1 VLYGINISKVLHTAK
16 MKSFPEFCKEAYD
29 AEFRS
34 GAQIVRTGEG
44 GRIGRER
51 KKTKP
56 ERTRRGKALG
66 GGKFAPPKPYK
77 DRKDIGVP
85 KPTSVTVQQPEQE
98 RGSSKVAAALMA
110 ASKEERK
117 KAALKRIAA
126 KKSGESST
134 ETKAK
139 PRDLIKGASSLL
151 STKTKAPKPA
161 PGYTPPKPSGLSN
174 KEQKATVK
182 KGERALRD
190 EVIDSVN
197 AKRKKEGKPP
207 IKSEKE
213 LKNKYTSK

>member
-1 VLYGINISKVLHTAK
+1 
-16 MKSFPEFCKEAYD
+16 MKTFSNFCAEAYSCEENEYD

-34 GAQIVRTGEG
+34 GAQIVRTGDG
-44 GRIGRER
+44 GRIGRKR
-51 KKTKP
+51 TKTDP

-98 RGSSKVAAALMA
+98 RGSSKVAAAVMA
-110 ASKEERK
+110 AAKAERK
-117 KAALKRIAA
+117 KAALARIAA

-161 PGYTPPKPSGLSN
+161 PGYTPPKPSGYS
-174 KEQKATVK
+174 ETERKARYK
-182 KGERALRD
+182 KGERVLRD
-190 EVIDSVN
+190 LVIDSEN
-197 AKRKKEGKPP
+197 EKRKKEGKPP
-207 IKSEKE
+207 ITSEKE

>member
-1 VLYGINISKVLHTAK
+1 
-16 MKSFPEFCKEAYD
+16 MKSFSNFCAEAYD
-29 AEFRS
+29 
-34 GAQIVRTGEG
+34 GAQMSGSQIIRTGPG
-44 GRIGRER
+44 GRISRER
-51 KKTKP
+51 KITAP
-56 ERTRRGKALG
+56 ERRRRGKALG

-98 RGSSKVAAALMA
+98 RGSSKVAARFMA
-110 ASKEERK
+110 AAKEEKK

-161 PGYTPPKPSGLSN
+161 PGYTPPVPSGYSE
-174 KEQKATVK
+174 KEIKALRK
-182 KGERALRD
+182 KGERVLRD

-213 LKNKYTSK
+213 LQNRFTSK

>member
-1 VLYGINISKVLHTAK
+1 

-34 GAQIVRTGEG
+34 GAQIIRTGEG
-44 GRIGRER
+44 GRVG
-51 KKTKP
+51 
-56 ERTRRGKALG
+56 RTRRISDAEVRAKKAIG
-66 GGKFAPPKPYK
+66 GGKFAPRKRYKP
-77 DRKDIGVP
+77 RKDIGVP
-85 KPTSVTVQQPEQE
+85 KPTSVTVQQPEGE

-151 STKTKAPKPA
+151 STKQKAPKPA
-161 PGYTPPKPSGLSN
+161 PGYTPPKPSGYS
-174 KEQKATVK
+174 ETERKALYK

-207 IKSEKE
+207 ITSEKE

>member
-1 VLYGINISKVLHTAK
+1 
-16 MKSFPEFCKEAYD
+16 MKTFSNFCAEAYD
-29 AEFRS
+29 APFMS
-34 GAQIVRTGEG
+34 GAQIVSPGEG
-44 GRIGRER
+44 GRIGRKR
-51 KKTKP
+51 TLTKP
-56 ERTRRGKALG
+56 ERRRQKAIG
-66 GGKFAPPKPYK
+66 GGRFAPAKKYEK
-77 DRKDIGVP
+77 RKDAGIP
-85 KPTSVTVQQPEQE
+85 RPTSVTVQQPEGE
-98 RGSSKVAAALMA
+98 RGSSKVAAAVMA
-110 ASKEERK
+110 ASNEERK

-139 PRDLIKGASSLL
+139 PRDLIKAASSLL

-161 PGYTPPKPSGLSN
+161 PGYTPPKPSGYS
-174 KEQKATVK
+174 EPERKALYK
-182 KGERALRD
+182 KGERTLRD

>member
-1 VLYGINISKVLHTAK
+1 
-16 MKSFPEFCKEAYD
+16 MKSFSNFCTEAYD
-29 AEFRS
+29 AAFMS
-34 GAQIVRTGEG
+34 GAQIVSPGEG
-44 GRIGRER
+44 GRIGRKR
-51 KKTKP
+51 TKTNP

-66 GGKFAPPKPYK
+66 GGRFAPPKPYK

-85 KPTSVTVQQPEQE
+85 KPTSVTVQQPEGE
-98 RGSSKVAAALMA
+98 RGSSKVAAAVMA
-110 ASKEERK
+110 AAKEERK

-161 PGYTPPKPSGLSN
+161 PGYTPPVPSGYSGQ
-174 KEQKATVK
+174 EIKALRK
-182 KGERALRD
+182 KGERELRD
-190 EVIDSVN
+190 SVIDSVN

-213 LKNKYTSK
+213 LQNRYTSK

>member
-1 VLYGINISKVLHTAK
+1 

>member
-1 VLYGINISKVLHTAK
+1 
-16 MKSFPEFCKEAYD
+16 MKTFSNFCAEAYD
-29 AEFRS
+29 APFMS
-34 GAQIVRTGEG
+34 GAQIVSPGEG
-44 GRIGRER
+44 GRIGRKR
-51 KKTKP
+51 TKTDP
-56 ERTRRGKALG
+56 ERIRRGKALG

-85 KPTSVTVQQPEQE
+85 KPKSVTVQQPEGE
-98 RGSSKVAAALMA
+98 RGSSKVAAAVMA
-110 ASKEERK
+110 AAKEERK

-139 PRDLIKGASSLL
+139 PRDLIKAASSLL

-161 PGYTPPKPSGLSN
+161 PGYTPPKVSGLSN

-182 KGERALRD
+182 KGERELRD
-190 EVIDSVN
+190 SVIDSVN

>member
-1 VLYGINISKVLHTAK
+1 
-16 MKSFPEFCKEAYD
+16 MKTFSNFCAEAYD
-29 AEFRS
+29 APFMS
-34 GAQIVRTGEG
+34 GAQIVSPGEG
-44 GRIGRER
+44 GRIGRKR
-51 KKTKP
+51 TKTDP
-56 ERTRRGKALG
+56 ERRRRGKALG
-66 GGKFAPPKPYK
+66 GGKFAPPKTPK
-77 DRKDIGVP
+77 PRKDIGVP

-98 RGSSKVAAALMA
+98 RGSSKVAARFMA
-110 ASKEERK
+110 AAKEEKK

-161 PGYTPPKPSGLSN
+161 PGYTPPVPSGYSGQ
-174 KEQKATVK
+174 EIKALRK
-182 KGERALRD
+182 KGERELRD
-190 EVIDSVN
+190 SVIDSVN

-213 LKNKYTSK
+213 LQNRYTSK

>member
-1 VLYGINISKVLHTAK
+1 
-16 MKSFPEFCKEAYD
+16 MKSFSNFCAEAYACEENEYD

-51 KKTKP
+51 KKTAP

-98 RGSSKVAAALMA
+98 RGSSKVAARFMA
-110 ASKEERK
+110 AAKEEKK

-161 PGYTPPKPSGLSN
+161 PGYTPPKPSGYSE
-174 KEQKATVK
+174 KERKARYK
-182 KGERALRD
+182 KGERVLRD
-190 EVIDSVN
+190 LVIDSEN
-197 AKRKKEGKPP
+197 EKRKKEGKPP
-207 IKSEKE
+207 ITSEKE

>member
-34 GAQIVRTGEG
+34 GAQIISPGEG
-44 GRIGRER
+44 GRIGRKRTKTDPEVTG
-51 KKTKP
+51 KK
-56 ERTRRGKALG
+56 AIG
-66 GGKFAPPKPYK
+66 GGRFAPRKRYK

-85 KPTSVTVQQPEQE
+85 KPTSVTVQQPEGE
-98 RGSSKVAAALMA
+98 RGSSKVAAAYMA
-110 ASKEERK
+110 AAREEKK

-126 KKSGESST
+126 KKSGQSST

-139 PRDLIKGASSLL
+139 PRDLERGASSLL

>member
-1 VLYGINISKVLHTAK
+1 

-34 GAQIVRTGEG
+34 GAQIISPGEG
-44 GRIGRER
+44 GRVGRTR
-51 KKTKP
+51 RKTKP
-56 ERTRRGKALG
+56 ERRKRGKALG
-66 GGKFAPPKPYK
+66 GGKFADPKPYK

-85 KPTSVTVQQPEQE
+85 KPTSVTVQQPEGE

-139 PRDLIKGASSLL
+139 PRDLERGASSLL
-151 STKTKAPKPA
+151 STKKKAPKPA
-161 PGYTPPKPSGLSN
+161 PGYTPPKPSDLSN

-182 KGERALRD
+182 KGERVLRD
-190 EVIDSVN
+190 VVLDVT
-197 AKRKKEGKPP
+197 GK
-207 IKSEKE
+207 KSEKE
-213 LKNKYTSK
+213 LKHKYTSK

>member
-1 VLYGINISKVLHTAK
+1 MKTFSNFCAEAYSSK
-16 MKSFPEFCKEAYD
+16 EKEYD
-29 AEFRS
+29 AEFMS
-34 GAQIVRTGEG
+34 GAQIVSRREG
-44 GRIGRER
+44 GRIGRKR
-51 KKTKP
+51 TKTDP
-56 ERTRRGKALG
+56 ERRRQKAIG
-66 GGKFAPPKPYK
+66 GGKFEPAKTPKP
-77 DRKDIGVP
+77 RKDIGVP
-85 KPTSVTVQQPEQE
+85 KPTSVTVQQPEGE

-126 KKSGESST
+126 KKSGQSST

-151 STKTKAPKPA
+151 STKPKAPKPA

-182 KGERALRD
+182 KGERLLRD
-190 EVIDSVN
+190 IVLDVT
-197 AKRKKEGKPP
+197 GK
-207 IKSEKE
+207 KSEKE

>member
-1 VLYGINISKVLHTAK
+1 
-16 MKSFPEFCKEAYD
+16 MKSFSNFCAEAYD
-29 AEFRS
+29 GAKMS
-34 GAQIVRTGEG
+34 GSQIIRTGPG
-44 GRIGRER
+44 GRTSRER
-51 KKTKP
+51 KITDP
-56 ERTRRGKALG
+56 EVRGKKAIG
-66 GGKFAPPKPYK
+66 GGRFAPRKRYK

-85 KPTSVTVQQPEQE
+85 RPTGVTVQQPEGE
-98 RGSSKVAAALMA
+98 RGSSKVAAAVMA
-110 ASKEERK
+110 AAKAERM
-117 KAALKRIAA
+117 KAAKARIAA

-139 PRDLIKGASSLL
+139 PRDLIKAASSLL

-161 PGYTPPKPSGLSN
+161 PGYTPPKVSGLSN

-182 KGERALRD
+182 KGERELRD
-190 EVIDSVN
+190 SVIDSVN

>member
-1 VLYGINISKVLHTAK
+1 
-16 MKSFPEFCKEAYD
+16 MKTFSNFCAEAYSCEAYD
-29 AEFRS
+29 ASFMS
-34 GAQIVRTGEG
+34 GAQIVSPGEG
-44 GRIGRER
+44 GRIGRKR
-51 KKTKP
+51 TKTAP
-56 ERTRRGKALG
+56 ERRRRGKALG

-77 DRKDIGVP
+77 DRKDIGVS
-85 KPTSVTVQQPEQE
+85 KPTSVTVQQPEGE

-161 PGYTPPKPSGLSN
+161 PGYTPPKPSGYS
-174 KEQKATVK
+174 ETERKALNK
-182 KGERALRD
+182 KGERVLRD
-190 EVIDSVN
+190 IVLDVT
-197 AKRKKEGKPP
+197 GK
-207 IKSEKE
+207 KSEKE

>member
-1 VLYGINISKVLHTAK
+1 
-16 MKSFPEFCKEAYD
+16 MKTFSNFCAEAYD
-29 AEFRS
+29 APFMS
-34 GAQIVRTGEG
+34 GAQIVSPGEG
-44 GRIGRER
+44 GRIGRKR
-51 KKTKP
+51 TKTDP
-56 ERTRRGKALG
+56 EVRGKKAIG
-66 GGKFAPPKPYK
+66 GGRFAPRKRYK
-77 DRKDIGVP
+77 DRKDIGVS
-85 KPTSVTVQQPEQE
+85 KPTSVTVQQPEGE

-151 STKTKAPKPA
+151 STKKKAPKPA
-161 PGYTPPKPSGLSN
+161 PGYTPPKPSGYS
-174 KEQKATVK
+174 EPERKALYK
-182 KGERALRD
+182 KGERTLRD

>member
-1 VLYGINISKVLHTAK
+1 
-16 MKSFPEFCKEAYD
+16 MKSFSNFCAEAYACEENEYD

-51 KKTKP
+51 KKTAP

-98 RGSSKVAAALMA
+98 RGSSKVAARFMA
-110 ASKEERK
+110 AAKEEKK

-161 PGYTPPKPSGLSN
+161 PGYTPPKPSGYS
-174 KEQKATVK
+174 ETERKALYK
-182 KGERALRD
+182 KGERELRD
-190 EVIDSVN
+190 SVIDSVN

-213 LKNKYTSK
+213 LQNRYTSK